1 MDNILIL
8 IVGTGGVIGAV
19 GGAMSII
26 SYFSP
31 SSISI
36 RKSNAIIKENQSWET
51 SLNLLLKW
59 KLEAEKKIETLEQDV
74 EKLLKKDNR
83 SQRLISAY
91 RMIVSS
97 NKSCKHNKD
106 NTDDC
111 PVAIKMRA
119 LDIENK
125 QE

>member
-1 MDNILIL
+1 MDNLLIAL
-8 IVGTGGVIGAV
+8 IGTGGIIGGV

-59 KLEAEKKIETLEQDV
+59 KLEAEKKIETLEADV
-74 EKLLKKDNR
+74 EKLLKKDSR
-83 SQRLISAY
+83 SQRLITAY

-97 NKSCKHNKD
+97 NKSCQHNKE
-106 NTDDC
+106 NTDNC

-125 QE
+125 QD